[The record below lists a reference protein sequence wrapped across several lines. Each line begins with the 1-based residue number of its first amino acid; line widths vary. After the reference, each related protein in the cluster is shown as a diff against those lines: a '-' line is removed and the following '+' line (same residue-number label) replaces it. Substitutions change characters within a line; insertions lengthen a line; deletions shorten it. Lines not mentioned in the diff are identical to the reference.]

1 MPGQQI
7 NYTRQRL
14 LDWLPHLAGARA
26 LIVGDVM
33 LDEYFIGDAERISP
47 EAPVPVV
54 KISDDRLLLGGA
66 GNVARNMRSLGGAPH
81 LISVCGDDA
90 GADEVMA
97 LCRNGDISASI
108 VRDQERRTT
117 IKTRIIAR
125 QQQMLRFDQEDV
137 KALSSTVL
145 AGIMSEIETR
155 LADHTVLI
163 LSDYGKGLVCAGLMS
178 ELRALQDR
186 CAARGRDLKILVDP
200 KNPNWHLYQ
209 GAYLLTPN
217 TKETG
222 EGAGLPVGHEVEI
235 KAAGAALLKK
245 LGSRHLLAT
254 LGAQGMALF
263 ASEDIVWH
271 IPTAARKV
279 FDVTGAGDTVI
290 GVLGLALAAGLPLLP
305 ACLLANCAA
314 GIVVGEVG
322 AASVSLPQLKA
333 ALGSSQGYTATRW
346 EEEN

>member
-1 MPGQQI
+1 MSAREI
-7 NYTRQRL
+7 TYSSQRL
-14 LDWLPHLAGARA
+14 MEWLPHLNGARA

-66 GNVARNMRSLGGAPH
+66 GNVARNMRSLGGSPH
-81 LISVCGDDA
+81 LIAVCGNDS
-90 GADEVMA
+90 GANEVES
-97 LCRNGDISASI
+97 LCREGGISAAI
-108 VRDQERRTT
+108 VRDPSRRTT
-117 IKTRIIAR
+117 VKTRIIAR
-125 QQQMLRFDQEDV
+125 QQQMLRFDQED
-137 KALSSTVL
+137 ATPLSTVIL
-145 AGIMSEIETR
+145 AEVMRQIEAR
-155 LADHTVLI
+155 LAEHTVLI
-163 LSDYGKGLVCAGLMS
+163 LSDYGKGLICAGLMS
-178 ELRALQDR
+178 ELRALR
-186 CAARGRDLKILVDP
+186 NRLLAEGRDLKILVDP
-200 KNPNWHLYQ
+200 KTPNWNLYQ

-222 EGAGLPVGHEVEI
+222 EGAGLPVGSQEEI
-235 KAAGAALLKK
+235 KAAGAALAKI

-254 LGAQGMALF
+254 LGAQGMAVF
-263 ASEDIVWH
+263 AAPGLVWH

-305 ACLLANCAA
+305 GCLLANCAA

-322 AASVSLPQLKA
+322 AAAVSLPQLKA
-333 ALGSSQGYTATRW
+333 AIGAASGYTATRW
-346 EEEN
+346 

>member
-1 MPGQQI
+1 MAKQQI
-7 NYTRQRL
+7 NYTSQQL
-14 LDWLPHLAGARA
+14 MDWLPRLAGASA

-81 LISVCGDDA
+81 LIAVCGHDS
-90 GADEVMA
+90 GANEVES
-97 LCRNGDISASI
+97 LCHEGGISAAI
-108 VRDQERRTT
+108 VRDPERRTT

-137 KALSSTVL
+137 KPLPAAIL
-145 AGIMSEIETR
+145 AGIMAEIKAR
-155 LADHTVLI
+155 LGDRTVLV
-163 LSDYGKGLVCAGLMS
+163 LSDYGKGLICAGLMS
-178 ELRALQDR
+178 ELRALQAQ
-186 CAARGRDLKILVDP
+186 CSAAGKDLKILVDP
-200 KNPNWHLYQ
+200 KTPNWHFYQ

-222 EGAGLPVGHEVEI
+222 EGAGLPVSDEAEI

-263 ASEDIVWH
+263 ASAERVWH

-290 GVLGLALAAGLPLLP
+290 AVLGLALAAGLPLLP
-305 ACLLANCAA
+305 ACLLANSAA

-322 AASVSLPQLKA
+322 AAAVTPLQLEE
-333 ALGSSQGYTATRW
+333 ALSSSQGYAATRW
-346 EEEN
+346 

>member
-1 MPGQQI
+1 MSGQQI
-7 NYTRQRL
+7 NYPSQRL
-14 LDWLPHLAGARA
+14 LGWLPRLAGARA

-81 LISVCGDDA
+81 LIAVCGHDS
-90 GADEVMA
+90 GASKVES
-97 LCRNGDISASI
+97 LCREGDISAAI
-108 VRDQERRTT
+108 VRDPERRTT

-137 KALSSTVL
+137 KPLSSAVL
-145 AGIMSEIETR
+145 AGIMAEITAR
-155 LADHTVLI
+155 LTEHTVLI
-163 LSDYGKGLVCAGLMS
+163 LSDYGKGLICAGLMS
-178 ELRALQDR
+178 ELRALQAQ
-186 CAARGRDLKILVDP
+186 CSATGKALKILVDP
-200 KNPNWHLYQ
+200 KTPNWALYQ

-222 EGAGLPVGHEVEI
+222 EGAGLPVGGEAEI
-235 KAAGAALLKK
+235 KTAGAALLKK

-263 ASEDIVWH
+263 ASPELIWH

-290 GVLGLALAAGLPLLP
+290 AVLGLALAAGLPLLP

-322 AASVSLPQLKA
+322 AASVSLAQLKA
-333 ALGSSQGYTATRW
+333 ALGSSQGYAATRW
-346 EEEN
+346 